1 LSTLEVNY
9 KKETIKW
16 MTGRGKC
23 KASFGEFVDVCQLDY
38 HTMKEG
44 MQMDKLPKV
53 TKNEVTQLYVALDFE
68 YGKVKDLAMEPSLL
82 NNMLH
87 YTVLPKVGNS
97 DATRTKYYVAIKSI
111 LDGTKVNRVD
121 FLIKEMM
128 VCKHEVRG
136 ALGF

>member
-1 LSTLEVNY
+1 MNY
-9 KKETIKW
+9 EKDTIKW
-16 MTGRGKC
+16 MTVRGKY
-23 KASFGEFVDVCQLDY
+23 KASFGEFADVYQLDY

-53 TKNEVTQLYVALDFE
+53 TKNEVTQLYVTLDFE

-87 YTVLPKVGNS
+87 YTMLPKVGNS

-111 LDGTKVNRVD
+111 LDGTKVN
-121 FLIKEMM
+121 
-128 VCKHEVRG
+128 
-136 ALGF
+136 

>member
-1 LSTLEVNY
+1 
-9 KKETIKW
+9 
-16 MTGRGKC
+16 
-23 KASFGEFVDVCQLDY
+23 
-38 HTMKEG
+38 
-44 MQMDKLPKV
+44 MDKLPKV
-53 TKNEVTQLYVALDFE
+53 TKNEVTQLYVTLDFE

-87 YTVLPKVGNS
+87 YTMLPKVGNS